1 MKKIIMS
8 MVLLFALFICTTAC
22 SGGEDRK
29 PTLGEDSTAEQTVY
43 EQLDALADV
52 NYKKVKV
59 GVVTDTDNV
68 QLFAEYILT
77 QYNVHYSIEQLNK
90 LPPNGDITGISPEY
104 KSTITGTASV
114 DNGEMIILDGIEVTL
129 PTYDAL
135 KGDFNF
141 DENNLKNVI
150 IEDNVLKAEV
160 VSSSTF
166 YGSEVNVENMKIT
179 VEYTQTA
186 FSKIIITYQTAYS
199 SVKTTYE
206 FEI

>member
-1 MKKIIMS
+1 MKKIITS
-8 MVLLFALFICTTAC
+8 MILLLVLLICMTAC
-22 SGGEDRK
+22 SGLKDNK
-29 PTLGEDSTAEQTVY
+29 PTSGEDSTVEQTVY
-43 EQLDALADV
+43 EQLDALTDV
-52 NYKKVKV
+52 HYKKVKV
-59 GVVTDTDNV
+59 RVVTDTDNV
-68 QLFAEYILT
+68 QLFAEYVLT
-77 QYNVHYSIEQLNK
+77 QYNVQYSIEQLNK

-114 DNGEMIILDGIEVTL
+114 DNGEMIILDGVEVTL